1 MKYSVR
7 DFILL
12 LLVICFIAS
21 GVFWMQ
27 QKTPSIVSKA
37 TFEENEGTNAPK
49 IPVNSSQTVH
59 SPDGSL
65 QVTLKSVELSGTQS
79 AYVLNTSDIHG
90 ENRHSIYKDTLSSDS
105 TMQVPANSWSPDN
118 KFIFISGN
126 TPEGLKV
133 LVFRATGEPFADG
146 QQFIDLSKL
155 FQEKLPNAVLR
166 GVTGWD
172 DPALLHVFT
181 YNADKTIGYSY
192 WFDIWS
198 KSFIQL
204 ANR

>member
-1 MKYSVR
+1 
-7 DFILL
+7 
-12 LLVICFIAS
+12 
-21 GVFWMQ
+21 MQ
-27 QKTPSIVSKA
+27 
-37 TFEENEGTNAPK
+37 
-49 IPVNSSQTVH
+49 
-59 SPDGSL
+59 L
-65 QVTLKSVELSGTQS
+65 
-79 AYVLNTSDIHG
+79 
-90 ENRHSIYKDTLSSDS
+90 
-105 TMQVPANSWSPDN
+105 PANSWSPDN

-146 QQFIDLSKL
+146 QSVVDLSAL
-155 FQEKLPNAVLR
+155 FREKLPNAVLR

-181 YNADKTIGYSY
+181 YNADKSIGYSY

-204 ANR
+204 AHR